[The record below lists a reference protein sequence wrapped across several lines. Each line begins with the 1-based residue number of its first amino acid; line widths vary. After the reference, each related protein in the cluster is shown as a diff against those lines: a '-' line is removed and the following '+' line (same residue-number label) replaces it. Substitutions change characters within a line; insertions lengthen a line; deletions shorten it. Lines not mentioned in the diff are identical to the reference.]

1 MSVKTPKAPGLPGA
15 FGRAREGSGVAENG
29 LDLELDGD
37 LVTDDDAAAVHRH
50 LDVDAELVAVDLG
63 LGGEAGARAAEGV
76 RAEAVELKVEDD
88 RAGDALDRQLALDGP
103 VGAVGLHRGGAEEHG
118 RVVLDVE
125 EVSRA
130 DVRVAL
136 LLTGVDGAELDTGLD
151 RGLGG
156 VLGGDDLALEVAE
169 VAADLADHHVADGEA
184 DGRVRR
190 VDLPGADD
198 VAGDLDGGGA
208 GHSGCLRS
216 S

>member
-1 MSVKTPKAPGLPGA
+1 MPGA
-15 FGRAREGSGVAENG
+15 LREERSRSGVAENG

-50 LDVDAELVAVDLG
+50 LDVDAELVAVDLR
-63 LGGEAGARAAEGV
+63 LGGEAGARAAVGV
-76 RAEAVELKVEDD
+76 RAEAVELEVQDD
-88 RAGDALDRQLALDGP
+88 GPRDALDGQLALDGP
-103 VGAVGLHRGGAEEHG
+103 VGAVGLHRGGPEDHG

-130 DVRVAL
+130 DVRVTL
-136 LLTGVDGAELDTGLD
+136 LLTGVDGAELDAGLD
-151 RGLGG
+151 RGVGR

-198 VAGDLDGGGA
+198 VAGDLDGGAA